1 MKGDFLDKINRGEN
15 MKPKVLIVM
24 GSDSDLLI
32 MEDAEKVLKE
42 FKIPYD
48 ITIASAHRSPKRT
61 VKLTAE
67 AEKKGIGV
75 IIAGA
80 GSAAHL
86 AGVIAA
92 HTILP
97 VIGVPIDSSPLKG
110 VDALFS
116 TVQMPPG
123 IPVATVAINGAK
135 NAGILAAQ
143 IIGTGDSNVLQNVRT
158 FKEKMAKDITAKDA
172 KLQEKGF
179 KKYLEDAG
187 LI

>member
-1 MKGDFLDKINRGEN
+1 
-15 MKPKVLIVM
+15 MKPKVLIIM
-24 GSDSDLLI
+24 GSDSDLPI
-32 MEDAEKVLKE
+32 MEETEKALKE

-61 VKLTAE
+61 VKLAME
-67 AEKKGIGV
+67 AEKRGIEV

-80 GSAAHL
+80 GAAAHL

-123 IPVATVAINGAK
+123 IPVAAMAIGKAGAK
-135 NAGILAAQ
+135 NAAILAAQ
-143 IIGTGDSNVLQNVRT
+143 ILRT
-158 FKEKMAKDITAKDA
+158 KNPYLAKTLRAYKTKMAKEV
-172 KLQEKGF
+172 L
-179 KKYLEDAG
+179 KKASR
-187 LI
+187 IRKS